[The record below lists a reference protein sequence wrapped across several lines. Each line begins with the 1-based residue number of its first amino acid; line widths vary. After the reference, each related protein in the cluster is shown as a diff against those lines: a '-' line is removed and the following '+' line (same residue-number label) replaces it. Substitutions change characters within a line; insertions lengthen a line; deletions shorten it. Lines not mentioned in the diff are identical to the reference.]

1 MLRNNFTLAQHTDLS
16 WKVLK
21 TELHKKTSVQQHWHK
36 SVYEFH
42 LNLIVVA
49 FRLLCFSK
57 QYEVFLGEP
66 SNPWFSKCSC
76 GQWRI
81 QDAELVFLSEQTKK
95 TSVWGLLWWALS
107 LGFKQW
113 DRNQRSEKAFL
124 PCWSFQNAIKLL
136 FGLSFTGF
144 AAQFHAFFWEVADLN
159 FWSLPLD

>member
-1 MLRNNFTLAQHTDLS
+1 MQLSQRGILTCQQRFVTESKKVFSSPMQSCVQLSSQTIVQQWHHFVNNSLRNNFTLAHHTVLS

-21 TELHKKTSVQQHWHK
+21 TGELHKKTSVQQPWHK

-49 FRLLCFSK
+49 FGLLCFSK

-81 QDAELVFLSEQTKK
+81 QDAELVLLPVVNRPKK
-95 TSVWGLLWWALS
+95 LVIEGFSGELWVWAS
-107 LGFKQW
+107 
-113 DRNQRSEKAFL
+113 N
-124 PCWSFQNAIKLL
+124 N
-136 FGLSFTGF
+136 
-144 AAQFHAFFWEVADLN
+144 
-159 FWSLPLD
+159 